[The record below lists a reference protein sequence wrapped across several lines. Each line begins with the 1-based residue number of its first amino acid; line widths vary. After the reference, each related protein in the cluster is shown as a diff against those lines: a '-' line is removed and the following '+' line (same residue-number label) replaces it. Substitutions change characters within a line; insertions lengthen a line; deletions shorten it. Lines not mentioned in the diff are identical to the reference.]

1 MSDPLTPLIE
11 PSELASRKTF
21 IGLEESDFLLL
32 QASLPK
38 DKEVLA
44 EIAQTLNIHLAQL
57 DETRLY
63 FSDPEV
69 AQRLQQAQVDYFH
82 SLFTGPHDASF
93 FQKRFLV
100 GQRHHQIGLKPEWYI
115 GAFCHY
121 LVGILRH
128 IHEEHPTDA
137 LERTL
142 SLVKIALFDISLTTE
157 AYFRAEH
164 EQLTLLSKVFQDNI
178 EGVVITDSEGTIQH
192 ANKMSGRL
200 IGIPPNLLIGT
211 AFTELMAMPAASPSF
226 ADLCSN
232 ALEQEQWQGE
242 VELNR
247 VGTPAF
253 PAKVTI
259 MGMDASRP
267 DLRQWVV
274 EFTDIT
280 EAKRNQADLAARTEE
295 LFRSNRDLEQFAYIA
310 SHDLQ
315 EPLRMVASYT
325 QLLARRYQGK
335 LDADADEFIHY
346 AVDGAERMQQLIND
360 LLTFSRIGTQ
370 GSQHKLVDIQLI
382 LNRALF
388 NLKST
393 MEDTQSLVTH
403 GPLPEVHGDTTQLVQ
418 LFQNLIGNAIK
429 FHSQDSPR
437 IHIEVLEREQDWL
450 FSVLDN
456 GIGIAPEYAQQ
467 VFSIFQR
474 LHSRKEYPG
483 TGIGLALCK
492 KIVERHHGKIWVEP
506 APKGS
511 GSLFQFTLIKE
522 HTK

>member
-1 MSDPLTPLIE
+1 MSAHPLPPIE
-11 PSELASRKTF
+11 SGDLASRKSF
-21 IGLEESDFLLL
+21 IGLKESDFLLL
-32 QASLPK
+32 RTSLPK
-38 DKEVLA
+38 DGKVLE
-44 EIAQTLNIHLAQL
+44 EIARTLNAHLAQR
-57 DETRLY
+57 DETRDY
-63 FSDPEV
+63 FNDPKM
-69 AQRLQQAQVDYFH
+69 ADRLQQVQVDYFH
-82 SLFTGPHDASF
+82 NLFMGPHDESF
-93 FQKRFLV
+93 FRQRFLT
-100 GQRHHQIGLKPEWYI
+100 GQRHHEIGLEPEWYI

-121 LVGILRH
+121 LVGLLRH
-128 IHEEHPTDA
+128 IHEAHPADA
-137 LERTL
+137 LERTV
-142 SLVKIALFDISLTTE
+142 SLIKIALFDISLTTE

-178 EGVVITDSEGTIQH
+178 EGVVITDASGIIQH

-200 IGIPPNLLIGT
+200 IGIPPDLLIGVS
-211 AFTELMAMPAASPSF
+211 FTELMALPSASPSF
-226 ADLCSN
+226 ADLCGN

-242 VELNR
+242 VDLNR
-247 VGTPAF
+247 VGAHAF

-259 MGMDASRP
+259 MSMDAAHP
-267 DLRQWVV
+267 DHRQWVI

-280 EAKRNQADLAARTEE
+280 EAKRNQAELAARTEE

-370 GSQHKLVDIQLI
+370 GSQHKPVDIQLI

-393 MEDTQSLVTH
+393 LEDSQAQVTH
-403 GPLPEVHGDTTQLVQ
+403 GPLSEVPGDTTQLVQ
-418 LFQNLIGNAIK
+418 LFQNLIGNAVK
-429 FHSQDSPR
+429 FRSKEPPR
-437 IHIEVLEREQDWL
+437 IHIEAQEKEHEWL
-450 FSVLDN
+450 FSVQDN

-474 LHSRKEYPG
+474 LHSRQEYPG

-506 APKGS
+506 APNGS